1 MDLGCILR
9 YLVAVYT
16 FILFV
21 RIIFSWV
28 TMAWTPPPSL
38 TPVIRILYDITEP
51 VMAPFRRLI
60 PPIGGM
66 DLSPI
71 IIFILL
77 QLAQSQIPC

>member
-1 MDLGCILR
+1 MDLGCVVV
-9 YLVAVYT
+9 YLVAIYRW
-16 FILFV
+16 ILFA
-21 RIIFSWV
+21 RIIFGWV

-38 TPVIRILYDITEP
+38 TPVIRVLYDITEP

-71 IIFILL
+71 LIFILL
-77 QLAQSQIPC
+77 SLVQSQIPC

>member
-1 MDLGCILR
+1 MDIGCVLR
-9 YLVAVYT
+9 YLVAVYE
-16 FILFV
+16 FILFA

-28 TMAWTPPPSL
+28 TMAWTPPPSV
-38 TPVIRILYDITEP
+38 TPVIRLLYDVTEP

-71 IIFILL
+71 LLFILL
-77 QLAQSQIPC
+77 SIVQNQIPC